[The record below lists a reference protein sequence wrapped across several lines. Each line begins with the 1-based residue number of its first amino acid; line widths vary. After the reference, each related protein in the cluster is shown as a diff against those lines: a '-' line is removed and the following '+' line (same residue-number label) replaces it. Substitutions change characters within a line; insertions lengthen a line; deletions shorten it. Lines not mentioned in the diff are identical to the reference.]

1 LVWAVA
7 LSVGSVI
14 VSGIL
19 MRSLPHGAARTVIAL
34 LPVPFFIAF
43 VFAQLSWI
51 RASDEFHKAVM
62 LESLAIAFPSAITLA
77 VVIEAVQK
85 AGYAT
90 SWTVGDIW
98 PWMALLWLPA
108 IWIALRRFR

>member
-1 LVWAVA
+1 VV
-7 LSVGSVI
+7 
-14 VSGIL
+14 
-19 MRSLPHGAARTVIAL
+19 AL

-43 VFAQLSWI
+43 VFAELSWI
-51 RASDEFHKAVM
+51 RASDEFHKTVM

-90 SWTVGDIW
+90 SLTIGDIW
-98 PWMALLWLPA
+98 PWMALLWVPA
-108 IWIALRRFR
+108 IWIALGRFR

>member
-19 MRSLPHGAARTVIAL
+19 MRSLPHGPARTVIAL
-34 LPVPFFIAF
+34 LPVPFVIAF
-43 VFAQLSWI
+43 VLAQLSWI
-51 RASDEFHKAVM
+51 RATDEFHKAVM